1 MFSMKEHRLINS
13 WELTGSREQAEEL
26 TQDTFE
32 LP

>member
-1 MFSMKEHRLINS
+1 MFSTKEHRLNA
-13 WELTGSREQAEEL
+13 WALTGSREQAEEL